1 MFRSFLR
8 LQLALPYMLL
18 ESIQVLALSGTN
30 MAEQVIVRVVDCSRV
45 AVQEGLGLEHLATHR
60 TNL

>member
-1 MFRSFLR
+1 
-8 LQLALPYMLL
+8 MLL

-30 MAEQVIVRVVDCSRV
+30 MAEQVVVRVVDCSRV